1 MDPVDKRREDR
12 KGADMFTGI
21 VQMGRVFDILQKKHG
36 ANLMI
41 LAQFSDI
48 QIGESIAIDGVCL
61 TVTKVT
67 DEVESVCLEFDI
79 SPETWQL
86 TALQYLQQGAQVNM
100 ERALC
105 IGDRLGGHFVTG
117 HTDQTCSLAALRQEG
132 EFLCMRFAGIHKMS
146 MQHIIEKGSITVSGV
161 SLTIN
166 SVIAVS
172 DLNND
177 GFEVM
182 LVPQTLKETNFK
194 HLTIGDAVN
203 IEFDMLAKVINNRL
217 NIYREI
223 AND

>member
-1 MDPVDKRREDR
+1 
-12 KGADMFTGI
+12 MFTGI
-21 VQMGRVFDILQKKHG
+21 VQMGRVFDIQENKQG

-48 QIGESIAIDGVCL
+48 QIDESIAIDGVCL
-61 TVTKVT
+61 TVT
-67 DEVESVCLEFDI
+67 EVVDALGSVGLRFDI

-86 TALQYLQQGAQVNM
+86 TALRYLQQGAQANV

-117 HTDQTCSLAALRQEG
+117 HIDQTCLLAALRQEG
-132 EFLCMRFAGIHKMS
+132 EFLCMRFIGVHKTS
-146 MQHIIEKGSITVSGV
+146 MQHIIKKGSIAVNGV
-161 SLTIN
+161 SLTVN

-182 LVPQTLKETNFK
+182 LVPQTLKETSFK

-203 IEFDMLAKVINNRL
+203 IEFDMLAKVINNRVNL
-217 NIYREI
+217 YREI